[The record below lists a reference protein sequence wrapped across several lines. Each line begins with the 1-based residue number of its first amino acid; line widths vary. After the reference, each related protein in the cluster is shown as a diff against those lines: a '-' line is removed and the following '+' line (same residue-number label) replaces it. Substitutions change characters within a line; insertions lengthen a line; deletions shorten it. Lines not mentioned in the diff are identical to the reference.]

1 MRVTYPVLDYI
12 RKNEINHQYIR
23 QTHIVEDHHAVIV
36 SKHRHENARWT
47 ETYNKQADIK
57 HYENRTTIDIFV

>member
-23 QTHIVEDHHAVIV
+23 QTHIVEDYHSVLIN
-36 SKHRHENARWT
+36 KHRHDTTYWT
-47 ETYNKQADIK
+47 ELYNKQADIK
-57 HYENRTTIDIFV
+57 HYQNRTTIDIFV